1 MGVHQPAH
9 VFYVASMQIKLN
21 TIDMTDTHDTDIA
34 ALDWSKSSDGL
45 LPAIIQHAHSG
56 QVLML
61 GYMNPAAL
69 QQTLSTGLVTFFSR
83 SKQRLWQKGESSGH
97 VLRLQSLSVDCDR
110 DTLLLQA
117 LPAGPVCHLQTAT
130 CFGDQPWPGHGFLG
144 ELQALI
150 EARREADPEHSY
162 TARLLQSN
170 MDRVAQKVG
179 EEGVEVALAAMLT
192 DGDKLSD
199 EAADLLYHLLVL
211 LTRSGLNL
219 NSVVQRLQQRHR

>member
-1 MGVHQPAH
+1 
-9 VFYVASMQIKLN
+9 
-21 TIDMTDTHDTDIA
+21 MTDIDIDIP
-34 ALDWSKSSDGL
+34 ALDWNKSSDGL

-61 GYMNPAAL
+61 GYMNAESL
-69 QQTLSTGLVTFFSR
+69 QQTIDSGRVTFFSR

-97 VLRLQSLSVDCDR
+97 VLQLQSIYIDCDN

-117 LPAGPVCHLQTAT
+117 LPAGPVCHLQTPT

-150 EARREADPEHSY
+150 DSRREADAKTSY
-162 TARLLQSN
+162 TAKLLQSD
-170 MDRVAQKVG
+170 MQRVAQKVG
-179 EEGVEVALAAMLT
+179 EEGVEVALAAMLDDPDQLT
-192 DGDKLSD
+192 D

-211 LTRSGLNL
+211 LTRSDLNL
-219 NSVVQRLQQRHR
+219 DQVVARLQQRHR